1 VPARANF
8 SNARAERGCPL
19 ATRRQRLKK
28 RIPLQWGEMRKTL
41 FCALFLSAA
50 LADHAFAGEL
60 DDIRARLDTI
70 EKENVAIR
78 KENAALLENKRLR
91 EQNGKLKSTS
101 ALTAPAATAQVHPG
115 DNAVVAAPARAA
127 SSLSFEPM
135 RTIRTSIGAIF
146 DDEKDER
153 KDPFAA
159 YAADLPVAYKAAPA
173 AEHGQ
178 LRIWGEGGAIWTGG
192 DPVLQNYSISDFS
205 DPISLLTLAN
215 RVGQF
220 DLTPKLGWEG
230 ATGFDYRFAGS
241 PWHVNM
247 QFRYGEG
254 GKTSGTASSAGSF
267 DLATLA
273 ALLGAG
279 GGGVI
284 FGGTG
289 GTFGGSEAFTAN
301 YKETHWLTDFAVGRD
316 VTSGRDAMQ
325 VKGGIRIAEY
335 VDNLSTLDA
344 RSAFINFNPP
354 VVTPINGVP
363 TTISSF
369 IQSSS
374 TLNQTRDS
382 FLGAGPKVGI
392 EGGIP
397 FTGNWSLDYL
407 ADAAILFGTERTS
420 TTTTANSS
428 VSPAI
433 LAIAGGGLVGNTIT
447 TNTAQRFSSVFSG
460 DVQVGVGYW
469 ITPYMKLAASY
480 RLDAM
485 IHVQNTDAAGVTTFT
500 PDRYWHGPRLTLTGQ
515 FDSM

>member
-1 VPARANF
+1 M
-8 SNARAERGCPL
+8 S
-19 ATRRQRLKK
+19 
-28 RIPLQWGEMRKTL
+28 KTL
-41 FCALFLSAA
+41 LGLLLLSTAFSGR
-50 LADHAFAGEL
+50 AFAGDL
-60 DDIRARLDTI
+60 DDIRARLDAI

-91 EQNGKLKSTS
+91 EQNGKLKSVVGT
-101 ALTAPAATAQVHPG
+101 TAVSPPVSTEAAVASTPAAATP
-115 DNAVVAAPARAA
+115 PAT
-127 SSLSFEPM
+127 SNSSFEPM

-146 DDEKDER
+146 DDAKEEK

-159 YAADLPVAYKAAPA
+159 YAADLPVAYKAAPP
-173 AEHGQ
+173 EHGQ
-178 LRIWGEGGAIWTGG
+178 LRIWAEGGAIWTGG
-192 DPVLQNYSISDFS
+192 DPVQQNFSITNFS
-205 DPISLLTLAN
+205 DPLSALVGNN

-220 DLTPKLGWEG
+220 DLTPKVGWDA

-241 PWHVNM
+241 PWHVSM

-254 GKTSGTASSAGSF
+254 GKTSGVAASAGSF
-267 DLATLA
+267 DLASLL
-273 ALLGAG
+273 ALLGGAG
-279 GGGVI
+279 GGGI
-284 FGGTG
+284 FGAAG
-289 GTFGGSEAFTAN
+289 GTFGGSETFTAN

-335 VDNLSTLDA
+335 VDNLNTSDA
-344 RSAFINFNPP
+344 KNTFLTFNPAIP
-354 VVTPINGVP
+354 SGIVGVP
-363 TTISSF
+363 DISS
-369 IQSSS
+369 ISVNTS

-392 EGGIP
+392 EGSVP
-397 FTGNWSLDYL
+397 FAGKWSLDYL

-420 TTTTANSS
+420 TTTTLNSS
-428 VSPAI
+428 ISPPI
-433 LAIAGGGLVGNTIT
+433 LVLPGGGGLLGGVGANSIT
-447 TNTAQRFSSVFSG
+447 TATAQRFSSVFSG

-500 PDRYWHGPRLTLTGQ
+500 PDRYWHGPRVTLTGQ